1 MKTTV
6 VSHQNGTVRLQIDID
21 ISGSMLAV
29 EERIQDAVN
38 DVGRAATGLALEQF
52 DTDGSPVITGPIKW
66 TRRCR
71 NPKTYQTPYGGLSVE
86 RNVYQTS
93 KGGKVFVPLEDKA
106 RIIRCATPR
115 FARMLSSKYARL
127 NASDVCDDLLNNH
140 GREISRGTVQLITER
155 VGSIAQAKEETWEYR
170 TPVLGKAITHVV
182 CSLDGAQVLTVN
194 DGWREAMVGTI
205 SLVDCDGER
214 QHTTYFGAAP
224 EHGKATFLKRFE
236 RELERVKS
244 QYPKAQYLGIADGAK
259 DNWSFLKRHT
269 DRQLLDF
276 FHVTEYLAKVAWA
289 AYPQKT
295 GQPERQQWL
304 HDRCHQLKHE
314 PDAARDILTEMRAF
328 KRKRKLSESV
338 RGDVLSAIRYF
349 ENHLP
354 LMKYWEHV
362 QGNLPIGSGVTEAA
376 CKTLVKQR
384 LCGSG
389 MRWKDTGIQVVLS
402 LRALV
407 QTPSRWRQ
415 FWEKVEQYGVGSYS

>member
-1 MKTTV
+1 M
-6 VSHQNGTVRLQIDID
+6 
-21 ISGSMLAV
+21 
-29 EERIQDAVN
+29 
-38 DVGRAATGLALEQF
+38 
-52 DTDGSPVITGPIKW
+52 
-66 TRRCR
+66 
-71 NPKTYQTPYGGLSVE
+71 
-86 RNVYQTS
+86 
-93 KGGKVFVPLEDKA
+93 
-106 RIIRCATPR
+106 
-115 FARMLSSKYARL
+115 
-127 NASDVCDDLLNNH
+127 
-140 GREISRGTVQLITER
+140 
-155 VGSIAQAKEETWEYR
+155 
-170 TPVLGKAITHVV
+170 

-205 SLVDCDGER
+205 SLYDCDGER

-244 QYPKAQYLGIADGAK
+244 QYPKAKYLGIADGAK

-269 DRQLLDF
+269 NRQLLDF
-276 FHVTEYLAKVAWA
+276 FHVTEYLAQVAWA

-338 RGDVLSAIRYF
+338 RGDVVSAIRYF

-354 LMKYWEHV
+354 MMKYSEHV
-362 QGNLPIGSGVTEAA
+362 QKHFPIGSGVTEAA

-389 MRWKDTGIQVVLS
+389 MRWKDTGIKVVLS

-407 QTPSRWRQ
+407 QTPSRWSQ
-415 FWEKVEQYGVGSYS
+415 FWEKVEQYGVGSYA